1 MDLRVVAADAASPAP
16 EPLMRALLGETLRS
30 VRQRQGRTLKEV
42 STDAGVSMT
51 YLSEVERGQKE
62 ASSEVIAAITRALG
76 GSLIDLLAEMS
87 GQLVGADT
95 TVASG
100 ADRAATLAVA

>member
-1 MDLRVVAADAASPAP
+1 MDLHVITADAAAP

-87 GQLVGADT
+87 GQLVGAD
-95 TVASG
+95 AAG
-100 ADRAATLAVA
+100 APGTGVGATLAVA